1 MTCFF
6 IHNLEEICQTYFM
19 CRACAYIVQGMAE
32 LTRKGRNL
40 YILLTIGRIE

>member
-1 MTCFF
+1 MTLKRYVKLTLCVELV
-6 IHNLEEICQTYFM
+6 HD
-19 CRACAYIVQGMAE
+19 IVQGMAE